1 MIPLFHLGL
10 FQAKVVMPVRL
21 LNLNLDS
28 DYEKA
33 GDLSVADVQVMLS
46 GSFTRNLFHLSLVSY
61 VVQSVFVTFS
71 P

>member
-1 MIPLFHLGL
+1 
-10 FQAKVVMPVRL
+10 MPVRL
-21 LNLNLDS
+21 LVLNLDS

-33 GDLSVADVQVMLS
+33 EDLSVADVQVMLL

-61 VVQSVFVTFS
+61 VVLSVFVTFS